1 MGLDKQAEK
10 CYNTDKDDSVRC
22 ASVERRDPGQVGTAE
37 LAYLGDAAIELWVR
51 MRLIGQGYAGAGR
64 LNKLATDYV
73 RASAQAQAVRRILP
87 LLSEEEE
94 ALFRRGRN
102 SHCGSVP
109 KHAEVMEYRYATGFE
124 TLCGWL
130 WLNGREAR
138 MYELLEEAYRAES
151 ENES

>member
-1 MGLDKQAEK
+1 MES
-10 CYNTDKDDSVRC
+10 TDL
-22 ASVERRDPGQVGTAE
+22 GQIGTAE

-51 MRLIGQGYAGAGR
+51 MRLISKGYAGAGR

-87 LLSEEEE
+87 MLDE
-94 ALFRRGRN
+94 AEQAVFRRGRN

-109 KHAEVMEYRYATGFE
+109 KKAQVMEYRYATGFE

-130 WLNGREAR
+130 HINGRQTR
-138 MYELLEEAYRAES
+138 MEELLEAAYPNDSEAES
-151 ENES
+151 